1 MTFNESV
8 NELREFI
15 FENLTGKIDDHV
27 YHRLAELIRSI
38 KKAHQ
43 KEMDE
48 QYMKAFALGL
58 ETGDGITKEIYNNKV
73 EVFK

>member
-15 FENLTGKIDDHV
+15 FVNLTGKIDDHV
-27 YHRLAELIRSI
+27 YHRLAVLIRSI
-38 KKAHQ
+38 TKAHQ

-48 QYMKAFALGL
+48 QYMKAFELGL
-58 ETGDGITKEIYNNKV
+58 EAGGGIAKEIYNNKE